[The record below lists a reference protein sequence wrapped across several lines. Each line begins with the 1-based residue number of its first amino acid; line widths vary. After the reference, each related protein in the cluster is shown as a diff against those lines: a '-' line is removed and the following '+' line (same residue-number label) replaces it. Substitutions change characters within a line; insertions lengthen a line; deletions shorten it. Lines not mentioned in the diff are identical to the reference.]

1 MPLSPG
7 DKFGPFE
14 LLAPIGAGG
23 MGEVWKARDTRLD
36 RLVAI
41 KFSKAEFNERFEREA
56 RAVAALNHPG
66 ICTLHDIGP
75 DYLVMEFV
83 EGKPVSGP
91 LPLAEALRL
100 GILIAEALGAAHRK
114 GIVHRDLKP
123 ANILVSKS
131 GVKVLDFGLAKFQQ
145 PFAVDQDT
153 MTMALTGKGVILGTL
168 QYISPEQVQGG
179 ETDAR
184 SDIFSFGLV
193 LYEMITGHCAFRAE
207 NAASLIAAILKE
219 TPEPVEKLA
228 PVAPAL
234 GRLIARALEKD
245 PDRRWQ
251 NVRDMALEMES
262 ILAAP
267 SEESRA
273 ASAQRAGFGWKGVAA
288 AVVLT
293 ILACA
298 AVFRVLQDSPDSTI
312 AKTSI
317 KAVAV
322 EPELDVDPIFS
333 PDGKSLVYTRAVG
346 GTLQLFVRPL
356 ASQNPLQITEG
367 AGRRYPIAWSAD
379 GARLYFVDGQDLK
392 VTGANG
398 GAPQPVMKSV
408 TTKPGYTQAVAVSP
422 DGRAL
427 VFARMRPDGKSE
439 LAVSFPPGAEA
450 RPLAAFTPTSDFPFI
465 VRFSPDGRKLA
476 ASVGDELII
485 LPFPEGKPWRIAK
498 PSEGILDLAWLPD
511 SRHIVHSAGL
521 TQGHEVILRDTE
533 TSAARVVLRSV
544 EYFSGLNV
552 SLDGVRLAYHSG
564 KNETAIMELAIDS
577 GAVHPLR
584 ATPLSE
590 TDASYAP
597 SGSEYVYV
605 DYATGRAE
613 LMLREIGGDRAV
625 QLTFGNPVAGISP
638 TETRTNP
645 RFSPDG
651 RRIAFAQGGRIW
663 TMPATGGEPVAVTPA
678 GERARWPAWSPDN
691 RWIAYQRGAVDKRE
705 LVRVDPAS
713 QLPPVVLSPRALRN
727 SGTNSTR
734 WSAAGRI
741 AYHAGDGIR
750 ICGED
755 GSGDHLLAPGSTTGD
770 FNRRGD
776 LFYAL
781 KPGGEVAKLLTVEV
795 ASGRVV
801 RSVAIEESPAAAV
814 IDLSLHP
821 DGKRMCYTRNENKY
835 DIFVLDG
842 LPRPATGWLRLFR
855 HWE

>member
-1 MPLSPG
+1 
-7 DKFGPFE
+7 
-14 LLAPIGAGG
+14 
-23 MGEVWKARDTRLD
+23 MGEVYKARDTRLD

-41 KFSKAEFNERFEREA
+41 KFSKAEFSERFEREA

-145 PFAVDQDT
+145 PVAVDQDT
-153 MTMALTGKGVILGTL
+153 MTLALTGKGVILGTL
-168 QYISPEQVQGG
+168 QYMSPEQVQGG

-184 SDIFSFGLV
+184 SDIFSFGLL

-207 NAASLIAAILKE
+207 NPASLIAAILKE

-228 PVAPAL
+228 PVVPPAL
-234 GRLIARALEKD
+234 SRLIARALEKD
-245 PDRRWQ
+245 ADRRWQ
-251 NVRDMALEMES
+251 SVRDMALEMES
-262 ILAAP
+262 ILAVP
-267 SEESRA
+267 HEEPRA
-273 ASAQRAGFGWKGVAA
+273 ASARRAGFGRKAVAM

-293 ILACA
+293 VLACT
-298 AVFRVLQDSPDSTI
+298 AVFRVLEDSPDSTI

-322 EPELDVDPIFS
+322 EPELEVDPIFS
-333 PDGKSLVYTRAVG
+333 PDGKSLVYARDVG
-346 GTLQLFVRPL
+346 GTLQLLVRPL

-367 AGRRYPIAWSAD
+367 TGRRYPIAWSAD
-379 GARLYFVDGQDLK
+379 GARVYFVDGQDLK

-398 GAPQPVMKSV
+398 GAPQLVMKSV
-408 TTKPGYTQAVAVSP
+408 TNKAGYNQPVAVSP

-427 VFARMRPDGKSE
+427 VFARLRPDGKSE
-439 LAVSFPPGAEA
+439 LAVSSPPGADA
-450 RPLAAFTPTSDFPFI
+450 RPLAAFTPTSDFPYT
-465 VRFSPDGRKLA
+465 VRFSPDGRTLA
-476 ASVGDELII
+476 VSVAEDLII
-485 LPFPEGKPWRIAK
+485 LPFPEGKPLRIAK
-498 PSEGILDLAWLPD
+498 PSEGVHDIAWLPD
-511 SRHIVHSAGL
+511 SQHIVHSAGQ
-521 TQGHEVILRDTE
+521 TQSHEVVLRDTE

-544 EYFSGLNV
+544 EVFSGLNV
-552 SLDGVRLAYHSG
+552 SPDGGRLAYHSG
-564 KNETAIMELAIDS
+564 RNETAIMELAIDS
-577 GAVHPLR
+577 GVVHPLR
-584 ATPLSE
+584 ATPLRE
-590 TDASYAP
+590 VDGSYAP
-597 SGSEYVYV
+597 SGNQYVYV

-613 LMLREIGGDRAV
+613 LMLRDIAGDRSV
-625 QLTFGNPVAGISP
+625 QLTFGNPVASTSSI
-638 TETRTNP
+638 ETRTSP

-663 TMPATGGEPVAVTPA
+663 TMPATGGEPVAVTPE
-678 GERARWPAWSPDN
+678 GERAGVPAWSPDN
-691 RWIAYQRGAVDKRE
+691 RWVAYQRGAADKRE
-705 LVRVDPAS
+705 LVKVDPAS
-713 QLPPVVLSPRALRN
+713 QLPSVVLSPRALRN
-727 SGTNSTR
+727 SVTSSTR
-734 WSAAGRI
+734 WSTAGRI
-741 AYHAGDGIR
+741 AYRAGDGIR

-755 GSGDHLLAPGSTTGD
+755 GSGDHLLAPGASTGD
-770 FNRRGD
+770 FDRRGD
-776 LFYAL
+776 LFYAV
-781 KPGGEVAKLLTVEV
+781 KPDGEVAKLLTVEV

-801 RSVAIEESPAAAV
+801 RSVAIEESPGAAV
-814 IDLSLHP
+814 IDLNLHP